1 MSESTIHP
9 ATLHLIRRLAWSLLM
24 HHAGYTTLE
33 SYAKT
38 YDRDRA
44 LINQAETL
52 LVIAEGVSQSWRSEP
67 LAPMVVEALS

>member
-1 MSESTIHP
+1 MSESTTDP
-9 ATLHLIRRLAWSLLM
+9 STLHLIQRLAWSLLM

-33 SYAKT
+33 PYART
-38 YDRDRA
+38 YDRDRH

-52 LVIAEGVSQSWRSEP
+52 LVTAEGVSQSWRSEP